1 MDRLMKNRLAAAGA
15 LVCLVVAT
23 VVGAYALVGGKPEPT
38 GFFIERGT
46 RPASQAGLDTEPK
59 SSMGWSEFGRHIKDK
74 PKD

>member
-1 MDRLMKNRLAAAGA
+1 MKNRLAAAGA

-46 RPASQAGLDTEPK
+46 RPASQAGVGTEPK
-59 SSMGWSEFGRHIKDK
+59 STMGWNEFGRQIKDK
-74 PKD
+74 SN